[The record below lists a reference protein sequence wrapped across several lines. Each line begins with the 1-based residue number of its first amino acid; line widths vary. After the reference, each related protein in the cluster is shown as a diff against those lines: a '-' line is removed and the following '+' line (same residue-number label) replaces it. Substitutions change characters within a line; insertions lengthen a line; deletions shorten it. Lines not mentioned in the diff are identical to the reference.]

1 MEMDR
6 IILKSIEE
14 KLRLEKSWKAR
25 VLEIQKKSNNE
36 KFQLRKQLTTF
47 YDRTKLSNQTKAEK
61 LRQNRIQNHQWQAS
75 PMEGWIESPKRGN
88 FQTRQRFSN
97 HNGWF

>member
-14 KLRLEKSWKAR
+14 KKRLEKSWKAR
-25 VLEIQKKSNNE
+25 VLDIQKKSNNE
-36 KFQLRKQLTTF
+36 KFQLRKQLTSF
-47 YDRTKLSNQTKAEK
+47 YDRTKLSNQAKAEK
-61 LRQNRIQNHQWQAS
+61 LRQNQFQNNPWQAR
-75 PMEGWIESPKRGN
+75 PMEASSKKGN
-88 FQTRQRFSN
+88 FQTRQGFSH